1 MIRRRPDAPPAPA
14 RRWVDDNAAIRHP
27 DWCGQAHVCTAG
39 SGGTHRSHPVSID
52 TAAGRVVLT
61 RVRTRGG
68 ANRMEIRAVVD
79 LPDEAAAA
87 RVCAATVV
95 ERVCRAT
102 LAGQP
107 RRAAS

>member
-1 MIRRRPDAPPAPA
+1 MT
-14 RRWVDDNAAIRHP
+14 RHP
-27 DWCGQAHVCTAG
+27 EWCGQSHVCTADR
-39 SGGTHRSHPVSID
+39 GGTHRSHPVSMD

-61 RVRTRGG
+61 RIQTRRG

-79 LPDEAAAA
+79 LPDGAGEA

-102 LAGQP
+102 VVEP
-107 RRAAS
+107 RRAAR